1 MASKALFRAL
11 VALCAVLAL
20 ACEAAMPNE
29 GDDQEQADNGSD
41 SDANDDDTANNDDA
55 QTDDES
61 GSSSTPP
68 DCSKVVGEGDE
79 SEDPCGGKC
88 DEETETCMI
97 DKATCKG
104 VCRLLCEVGK
114 STPKCPTGTRC
125 QEYNSS
131 TAGKRAACL
140 PETDPCKG
148 ACSKSEVCVAKTGTK
163 EYGCFAACD
172 GGSSD
177 CDEGTKC
184 VEEVGACMPD
194 LCNGQM
200 CGSDEV
206 CASVNQDGSGSE
218 CFKRCTEDENSCES
232 GQTCLIVDG
241 EPGCL
246 G

>member
-1 MASKALFRAL
+1 MPHRTSLRL
-11 VALCAVLAL
+11 LLALCAAL
-20 ACEAAMPNE
+20 VVACDVASDGDPSETGDTSSETNTKDPEDESPAA
-29 GDDQEQADNGSD
+29 
-41 SDANDDDTANNDDA
+41 
-55 QTDDES
+55 TDDEETTENN
-61 GSSSTPP
+61 SSEPP

-79 SEDPCGGKC
+79 SEDPCGGEC
-88 DEETETCMI
+88 DEETEACII

-104 VCRLLCEVGK
+104 VCRLICQVGS
-114 STPKCPTGTRC
+114 STPKCATGTRC
-125 QEYNSS
+125 QEYSSS
-131 TAGKRAACL
+131 TAGKKAACL

-172 GGSSD
+172 GGSGD
-177 CDEGTKC
+177 CDPGTKC

-194 LCNGQM
+194 LCNGTM

-206 CASVNQDGSGSE
+206 CASVSEDGSGSE
-218 CFKRCTEDENSCES
+218 CFKRCSDDENSCES